1 MNTKNIL
8 VFISG
13 MIVGGVT
20 GVLGTR
26 EMLNK
31 KYNKQFEEYRAE
43 LEEYYQRR
51 DEYVRVAHKDD
62 QNDCKSNVLFPEE
75 GISRPGGR
83 MTPEER
89 ARVKEKL
96 QKNYEQTTNYAAMY
110 ESSSD
115 NVDAAEL
122 EHPEEETEEHTCRN
136 CGYREDLVSGGKA
149 TCYCLV
155 IDDFVDK
162 QDTCSNWKPELENDQ
177 NEVSEE
183 QAFEEHRKNMNKPP
197 KIISAEAYSNLPAHI
212 DQQVMYFYSY
222 DEVLCDEN
230 EEMIEEPALL
240 VGDALTKYDFAD
252 SDERCIF
259 VMNYATDTCYEI
271 QKIDASWTDTH

>member
-1 MNTKNIL
+1 MNNKNIL
-8 VFISG
+8 IFIGG
-13 MIVGGVT
+13 MIVGGAT
-20 GVLGTR
+20 GIFGTR
-26 EMLNK
+26 KILSK
-31 KYNKQFEEYRAE
+31 KYNKQFEEYKAE
-43 LEEYYQRR
+43 MEAYYQKR
-51 DEYVRVAHKDD
+51 DEYVRVEYEDE
-62 QNDCKSNVLFPEE
+62 QNIPSPKE
-75 GISRPGGR
+75 GVSRPGGR

-89 ARVKEKL
+89 ASVKEKL

-110 ESSSD
+110 KTSSD
-115 NVDAAEL
+115 GIDPAEM
-122 EHPEEETEEHTCRN
+122 EYPEEKESEAGTCAN
-136 CGYREDLVSGGKA
+136 CGNKENLVSGGKKS
-149 TCYCLV
+149 CYCHR
-155 IDDFVDK
+155 IDDFVDE
-162 QDTCSNWKPELENDQ
+162 QDCCSDWEPEPTNDQ

-230 EEMIEEPALL
+230 EEMIDEPALL
-240 VGDALTKYDFAD
+240 VGDALIKYNFAD